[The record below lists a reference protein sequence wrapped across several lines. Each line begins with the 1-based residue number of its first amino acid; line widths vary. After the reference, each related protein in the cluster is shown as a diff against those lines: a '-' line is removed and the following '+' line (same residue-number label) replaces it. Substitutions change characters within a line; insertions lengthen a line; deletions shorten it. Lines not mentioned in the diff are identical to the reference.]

1 MREGRIKQPAHNRK
15 ANDGD
20 ADDDDDDDN
29 DD

>member
-20 ADDDDDDDN
+20 ADDDDDDN